1 MKKFIL
7 GILVG
12 LAIVPVGVYVYL
24 RAGMAPVATSAPP
37 LPFEKRLTK
46 MALNARI
53 DKEAP
58 KDPPIAAD
66 ESNLLAGAMVYQV
79 NCAVCHGFPNQPR
92 SAIQKGMFPKPPEL
106 LHGKGV
112 SDDPPGES
120 YWKIANGIRLSG
132 MPGFKPSLSE
142 TELWQVALL
151 VANSDKLP
159 PSVQT
164 ALTRSLTLRSQ
175 HLSCERVAA

>member
-7 GILVG
+7 GLLVG
-12 LAIVPVGVYVYL
+12 LAIIPVGAYVYL
-24 RAGMAPVATSAPP
+24 WAGMAPVATSAPP
-37 LPFEKRLTK
+37 LPLEKRLTK
-46 MALNARI
+46 MALNARVA
-53 DKEAP
+53 KEAP
-58 KDPPIAAD
+58 KDPPFAAD
-66 ESNLLAGAMVYQV
+66 EANLLAGAMVYQM
-79 NCAVCHGFPNQPR
+79 NCAVCHGLPNKPR
-92 SAIQKGMFPKPPEL
+92 TPLEKGMFPKPPEL

-120 YWKIANGIRLSG
+120 YWKIANGIRLTG

-164 ALTRSLTLRSQ
+164 ALASSA
-175 HLSCERVAA
+175 H